1 MNCCSPLTIFIS
13 QSASNRPIC
22 SCRYGPFC
30 WPCKSACSGSATQ
43 PDRTFKFIRAA
54 YVWLVI
60 ACGMMPFFPFYG
72 ALTHQVFAHTYMG
85 SHRHAF
91 TVGFVSMMILGVSSR
106 VVPILA
112 GIDAKRMN
120 SLWAPFLLFNVGCTG
135 RVLLQILTDFVP
147 SVAYPLIG
155 FTGFIEL
162 IALVWWGI
170 ELWRTMN
177 VARTSPTT
185 LLRAPFPLAAR

>member
-1 MNCCSPLTIFIS
+1 
-13 QSASNRPIC
+13 
-22 SCRYGPFC
+22 
-30 WPCKSACSGSATQ
+30 
-43 PDRTFKFIRAA
+43 
-54 YVWLVI
+54 
-60 ACGMMPFFPFYG
+60 
-72 ALTHQVFAHTYMG
+72 MG

-91 TVGFVSMMILGVSSR
+91 TVGFISMMILGVSSR

-120 SLWAPFLLFNVGCTG
+120 SLWAPFVLFNVGCAG
-135 RVLLQILTDFVP
+135 RAWLQVVTDFVP

-162 IALVWWGI
+162 GALLWWGI

-177 VARTSPTT
+177 
-185 LLRAPFPLAAR
+185 LAAKGRPASMTVSFPIPVR

>member
-1 MNCCSPLTIFIS
+1 VLLAVQIGVFWKPS
-13 QSASNRPIC
+13 
-22 SCRYGPFC
+22 
-30 WPCKSACSGSATQ
+30 Q

-54 YVWLVI
+54 YVWLLI
-60 ACGMMPFFPFYG
+60 SCGMMPFFPLYG

-91 TVGFVSMMILGVSSR
+91 TVGFISMMILGVSSR

-120 SLWAPFLLFNVGCTG
+120 SLWAPFILFNVGCAG
-135 RVLLQILTDFVP
+135 RVLLQVLTDFVP
-147 SVAYPLIG
+147 NVAYPLIG

-162 IALVWWGI
+162 TGLLLVGNRVVAHHERGENGSDEIAHGAI
-170 ELWRTMN
+170 PATGTISR
-177 VARTSPTT
+177 
-185 LLRAPFPLAAR
+185 

>member
-1 MNCCSPLTIFIS
+1 
-13 QSASNRPIC
+13 
-22 SCRYGPFC
+22 
-30 WPCKSACSGSATQ
+30 
-43 PDRTFKFIRAA
+43 
-54 YVWLVI
+54 V
-60 ACGMMPFFPFYG
+60 
-72 ALTHQVFAHTYMG
+72 LTHQVFAHTYMG

-91 TVGFVSMMILGVSSR
+91 TVGLVSMMILGVSSR

-120 SLWAPFLLFNVGCTG
+120 SLWAPFVLFDVGCTG

-162 IALVWWGI
+162 IALLWWGI

-177 VARTSPTT
+177 LARTSRTT